1 MENQKCPRC
10 GGKVQRNYCMKCGL
24 IVENGKNYQIVNHWN
39 EENELELFIGDKA
52 TQFMHQPSNLAAAF
66 FGLPYFFYRKCFAIG
81 FLFTIVEYPILVLIT
96 KYLDQY
102 YFFVFYFCL
111 FFIHGA
117 FFNPLYLRFAQRRLI
132 YLKQHAYSSEQI
144 FLKGQPSIIYSIIY
158 ILLLVFV
165 SILCWLFL

>member
-1 MENQKCPRC
+1 MEYQKCPRC
-10 GGKVQRNYCMKCGL
+10 GGKLKRNYCMKCGL
-24 IVENGKNYQIVNHWN
+24 MIEEGKSYQIVNHWN

-66 FGLPYFFYRKCFAIG
+66 FGLPYFFYRKCFVIG
-81 FLFTIVEYPILVLIT
+81 FLFTIIEYPIFVWIV

-102 YFFVFYFCL
+102 YFFAFCFFL

-117 FFNPLYLRFAQRRLI
+117 FFNPIYLRFAQRKLA

-144 FLKGQPSIIYSIIY
+144 FLRGQPNLFYSIIY
-158 ILLLVFV
+158 ILLLVIMSV
-165 SILCWLFL
+165 LCLLF